1 RNEAAQRERR
11 LNQILLVSLSG
22 GEKGAKPV
30 WDLFRMNRDG
40 SGKTNL
46 THDDILEIDPVWSP
60 DARQIAFAAM
70 TEPKKLSSD
79 IFVMDA
85 DGKRRRRLT
94 RLGDG
99 TVAACPTWSPDGR
112 QIA

>member
-1 RNEAAQRERR
+1 MREPLSRVHRLPMILSLVKAQLLLLLVTGFALIWFQYSRKEAAQRERR

-22 GEKGAKPV
+22 GEDGAKPV
-30 WDLFRMNRDG
+30 WDLFRMNPDG

-70 TEPKKLSSD
+70 TEP
-79 IFVMDA
+79 
-85 DGKRRRRLT
+85 
-94 RLGDG
+94 
-99 TVAACPTWSPDGR
+99 
-112 QIA
+112 